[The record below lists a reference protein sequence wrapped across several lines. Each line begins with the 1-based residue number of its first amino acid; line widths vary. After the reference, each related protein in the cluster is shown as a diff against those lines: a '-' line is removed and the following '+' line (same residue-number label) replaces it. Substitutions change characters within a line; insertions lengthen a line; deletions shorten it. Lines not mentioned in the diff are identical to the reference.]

1 MTRHSGRHVIHRTH
15 AIQVGKIDGRF
26 LGVCLECGKL
36 LGIAKRLRL
45 LVLLEKFHTCPQTLF
60 GNTHASTRV

>member
-1 MTRHSGRHVIHRTH
+1 MKRRSGRHVIHLTH

-36 LGIAKRLRL
+36 LGIAKSLRL
-45 LVLLEKFHTCPQTLF
+45 LCLLEKFHTCPKTLF
-60 GNTHASTRV
+60 GNTRASTRA